1 MTVTDLLSPIGRLA
15 ENRLALVGGILILIV
30 SLMAVLAPHVAPHDP
45 RQTDL
50 EQSLTAP
57 NRTFPLGT
65 NKLGRCVLSQM
76 IYGARVTLAVGVG
89 VVLVSALVGM
99 ILGVVSGYYGGMV
112 DEVIMRLVDVMFAL
126 PGILPALIIAGLL
139 GPRILNLMLALT
151 VTAWAA
157 YARIVRGSVL
167 TIKPLPFVESANA
180 LGASHLYII
189 RVHIIP
195 NCLAP
200 VIVLATFGVARAILA
215 VSALSF
221 LGLGCQAPNFDW
233 GAMLKESLLYMRS
246 APHLVIFPG
255 LAIML
260 LVLAFNF
267 LGDGLRDIMD
277 VQSNRKNGY

>member
-1 MTVTDLLSPIGRLA
+1 MTDTFSPIGRLA
-15 ENRLALVGGILILIV
+15 DHRLALAGGILILMV

-50 EQSLTAP
+50 EHSLTAP

-65 NKLGRCVLSQM
+65 NKLGRCVFSQM
-76 IYGARVTLAVGVG
+76 IYGARVTLGVGMG

-139 GPRILNLMLALT
+139 GPGIFNLMLALT
-151 VTAWAA
+151 VTAWAG
-157 YARIVRGSVL
+157 YARIVRSSVL
-167 TIKPLPFVESANA
+167 TIKPLPFVESAKA
-180 LGASHLYII
+180 LGASHLYIM

-221 LGLGCQAPNFDW
+221 LGLGCQTPNFDW
-233 GAMLKESLLYMRS
+233 GAMLKESLLYMRT
-246 APHLVIFPG
+246 APHLLVYPG

-267 LGDGLRDIMD
+267 LGDGLRDLMD
-277 VQSNRKNGY
+277 VQANRKQEY

>member
-1 MTVTDLLSPIGRLA
+1 VTDTFSPIGRLA
-15 ENRLALVGGILILIV
+15 DHRLALAGGILILMV

-45 RQTDL
+45 RQTDMD
-50 EQSLTAP
+50 QSLTAP

-76 IYGARVTLAVGVG
+76 IYGARVTLGVGMG

-139 GPRILNLMLALT
+139 GPGIFNLMLALT
-151 VTAWAA
+151 ITAWAG
-157 YARIVRGSVL
+157 YARIVRSSVL
-167 TIKPLPFVESANA
+167 TIKPLPFVESAKA
-180 LGASHLYII
+180 LGASHLYIM

-200 VIVLATFGVARAILA
+200 VIVLATFGVARTILA

-221 LGLGCQAPNFDW
+221 LGLGCQTPNFDW
-233 GAMLKESLLYMRS
+233 GAMLKESLLYMRT
-246 APHLVIFPG
+246 APHLLVCPG

-267 LGDGLRDIMD
+267 LGDGLRDLMD
-277 VQSNRKNGY
+277 VQANRKQKY

>member
-1 MTVTDLLSPIGRLA
+1 MTEYIAPFGRLA
-15 ENRLALVGGILILIV
+15 ANRLALAGGILILAV
-30 SLMAVLAPHVAPHDP
+30 GMMAVLAPHVAPHDP
-45 RQTDL
+45 RQIDL
-50 EQSLTAP
+50 SHSLSAP
-57 NRTFPLGT
+57 DSSFPLGT

-76 IYGARVTLAVGVG
+76 IYGARVTLGVGVG
-89 VVLVSALVGM
+89 VVLASALVGM
-99 ILGVVSGYYGGMV
+99 IMGVVSGYCGGMI
-112 DEVIMRLVDVMFAL
+112 DELIMRLVDIMLAL

-139 GPRILNLMLALT
+139 GPGVFNLMLALT
-151 VTAWAA
+151 VTAWAG
-157 YARIVRGSVL
+157 YARIVRSSVL
-167 TIKPLPFVESANA
+167 TLKPLPFVESARA
-180 LGASHLYII
+180 LGASHRYIL
-189 RVHIIP
+189 RVHIVP

-246 APHLVIFPG
+246 APHLVVFPG

-277 VQSNRKNGY
+277 VQSNRKHGY